1 MNIEAKILKKKK
13 LANQIQK
20 YIKRL
25 IYSDQVG
32 FIPGMLGWLV
42 IHKSINVSCW

>member
-32 FIPGMLGWLV
+32 FIPDV
-42 IHKSINVSCW
+42 IFLKDQVIVPGGLY